1 MYNHVILISMPILM
15 CMHYFKGYY
24 MQSFEVQNLISIGTK
39 NTILCKSQA
48 DYEFVF
54 FKVR

>member
-1 MYNHVILISMPILM
+1 MYKHVISMPILM
-15 CMHYFKGYY
+15 CMLYFKGYY
-24 MQSFEVQNLISIGTK
+24 MQSFEVQNLISIGTR

-54 FKVR
+54 SKLSNL